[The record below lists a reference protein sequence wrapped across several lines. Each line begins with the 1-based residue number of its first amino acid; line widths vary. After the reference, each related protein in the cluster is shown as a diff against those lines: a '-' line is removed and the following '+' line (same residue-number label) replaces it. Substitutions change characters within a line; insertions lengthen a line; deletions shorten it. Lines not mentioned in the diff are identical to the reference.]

1 MDRVLSQFEDV
12 LSLPTSTSGA
22 AAWTAREP
30 GGGRRVLIKRLPDDE
45 AKTRATQALALR
57 HPRIVPTRRWLRDG
71 DGFYVI
77 RDWVSGCNLRL
88 ALSDLALRAFD
99 RLHARLLPLLDA
111 LDYAHGTGLT
121 HGAVTAENVL
131 VDGRF
136 PDLAL
141 LSDFARAPTAPGET
155 PARADF
161 VGLCQLYK
169 EFLPARPADDEAGT
183 EARTR
188 LLRNLTETQ
197 QTTQSAE
204 ELRYKLDAIA
214 RMAALLGFDSADME
228 ADSAVRTRLGARLV
242 CGLSPPTATLAPG
255 GGTTVTLALDNEG
268 DSTLHVE
275 SVASDVVWLNLPNRF
290 NPVDLA
296 PGTGGDLIWTL
307 SGARLEPG
315 AYQATL
321 TVRSN
326 DGLLANAPSPGA
338 AWPEQTVAVPVLVR
352 GVNPEEA
359 SGTVPLA
366 ENLAPPAPNSGGAG
380 GDKSITS
387 GSPRIG
393 GGGGEHP
400 GIACVQEPDP
410 GLVRYGQHGVLH
422 LGVRNIGPTR
432 LRVDRLHTRPK
443 WLTYPGD
450 LRAVWIEPGETQYLG
465 FAVDAVGLAGG
476 DYRAEVTFTTSILT
490 ETLLGPK
497 PIWRDMTCEVRVR
510 VVRAGG
516 DALPGGIGKAGCIP
530 AVLAL
535 ASSLGLLCAWLL
547 TLR

>member
-1 MDRVLSQFEDV
+1 MDRVVSQFEDV
-12 LSLPTSTSGA
+12 LALPASASGA

-30 GGGRRVLIKRLPDDE
+30 DGGRRVLIKRLPSDE

-57 HPRIVPTRRWLRDG
+57 HPRIVPARRWLRDG
-71 DGFYVI
+71 DGFYVV

-111 LDYAHGTGLT
+111 LDYAHGAGLT

-131 VDGRF
+131 VDERF
-136 PDLAL
+136 PDMAL
-141 LSDFARAPTAPGET
+141 LSDFTRPRPAAGE
-155 PARADF
+155 PPPRADLMA
-161 VGLCQLYK
+161 LCQLYK
-169 EFLPARPADDEAGT
+169 DFLPARPADDEAAA

-214 RMAALLGFDSADME
+214 RMAALLGFDAASME
-228 ADSAVRTRLGARLV
+228 GDAGVRTRLGARLV
-242 CGLSPPTATLAPG
+242 CALSPPTASLAPG

-268 DSTLHVE
+268 DAPLHVE

-290 NPVDLA
+290 NPVDLM

-326 DGLLANAPSPGA
+326 DGLLAAAPPPGA
-338 AWPEQTVAVPVLVR
+338 AWPEQKVAVPVLVK
-352 GVNPEEA
+352 GINPEETYV
-359 SGTVPLA
+359 GPVPLA
-366 ENLAPPAPNSGGAG
+366 ENLAPPASPTNPPNSGGAG
-380 GDKSITS
+380 AGV
-387 GSPRIG
+387 
-393 GGGGEHP
+393 GEHP

-450 LRAVWIEPGETQYLG
+450 LRAVWIEPGATQFLG

-476 DYRAEVTFTTSILT
+476 DYRAEVTFTTSILS

-510 VVRAGG
+510 VVRADG

-535 ASSLGLLCAWLL
+535 ASSAGLLGAWLL

>member
-1 MDRVLSQFEDV
+1 MDRVLSQFEDL
-12 LSLPTSTSGA
+12 LSLPPSASGA

-30 GGGRRVLIKRLPDDE
+30 SGGRRILIKRLPDDE

-57 HPRIVPTRRWLRDG
+57 HPQIVPTRRWLRDG
-71 DGFYVI
+71 DRFYVV

-88 ALSDLALRAFD
+88 ALSDMALRAFD

-111 LDYAHGTGLT
+111 LDYAHSAGLT

-131 VDGRF
+131 VDEQF

-141 LSDFARAPTAPGET
+141 LSDFARAPTAATREMP
-155 PARADF
+155 PRADF

-169 EFLPARPADDEAGT
+169 DFLPTRPADDEAGT

-188 LLRNLTETQ
+188 LLRNLSETQ

-214 RMAALLGFDSADME
+214 RMAALLGFDAMDME
-228 ADSAVRTRLGARLV
+228 ADSGVRTRLGARLV
-242 CGLSPPTATLAPG
+242 CALTPPTATLAPG

-268 DSTLHVE
+268 DSILHVE

-315 AYQATL
+315 ADQAAL

-326 DGLLANAPSPGA
+326 DGLLALAPPPGA
-338 AWPEQTVAVPVLVR
+338 AWPVQTVAVPVLVK
-352 GVNPEEA
+352 GVNPEETYV
-359 SGTVPLA
+359 GPVPLA
-366 ENLAPPAPNSGGAG
+366 ESLLHPPPTPTPAG
-380 GDKSITS
+380 QPSN
-387 GSPRIG
+387 
-393 GGGGEHP
+393 GEHP

-410 GLVRYGQHGVLH
+410 GLVRYGQNGVLH

-465 FAVDAVGLAGG
+465 FAVDTAGLAGG

-497 PIWRDMTCEVRVR
+497 PVWRDMTCEVRVR

-516 DALPGGIGKAGCIP
+516 DVLPAGIGKAGCVP
-530 AVLAL
+530 LALAL
-535 ASSLGLLCAWLL
+535 ASSLGLLGVWLL